1 MNLIIVLTVLAIT
14 AAGGIF
20 AYFTRRPKP
29 RKNTDSLYTDA
40 LNAMVRGD
48 SDGAMRL
55 LRDVVRQDT
64 DHLDAYLQLG
74 DILREDGNPQQ
85 AIKVHHSLTVRP
97 GLSENLRMH
106 IHKSLAQDY
115 MTVHEPV
122 QARKEAEMILNID
135 KKDVWAT
142 EFLLDL
148 AEQDQDWGQAAKL
161 VKSLEKVKNE
171 GDITRL
177 ARFKVYEG
185 MEKFE
190 SDDRVSAE
198 GCFQKAVAMAPN
210 FGLPHLYLG
219 NLSSENRDLVKA
231 IEHWEQYALLDT
243 KNGSSVYSK
252 IEAALFDLGR
262 FSEVEKFYHRAL
274 DKNPENLDA
283 LAKIANV
290 LEEKGE
296 RQQALEL
303 VEDALD
309 RYEDSVKLRLM
320 KLKLSLQVVPPPQL
334 AQQIDEMIEIM
345 TTKSNQ

>member
-1 MNLIIVLTVLAIT
+1 MNLIIVLTVLAIA
-14 AAGGIF
+14 AAGGSY

-29 RKNTDSLYTDA
+29 RKNTDSLYADA

-48 SDGAMRL
+48 SEGAMRL

-74 DILREDGNPQQ
+74 DILREEGNPQQ
-85 AIKVHHSLTVRP
+85 AIKVHQSLTVRP
-97 GLSENLRMH
+97 GLSENLRMN

-115 MTVHEPV
+115 MSVNEPV

-148 AEQDQDWGQAAKL
+148 AEQNQDWGRAAQL
-161 VKSLEKVKNE
+161 VKALEKVKNE
-171 GDITRL
+171 ADITRL

-190 SDDRVSAE
+190 SDDRVSAQ
-198 GCFQKAVAMAPN
+198 GCFQKAVTMAPN

-219 NLSSENRDLVKA
+219 NLFSENRDLVKA
-231 IEHWEQYALLDT
+231 IDHWEQYSLLDT

-262 FSEVEKFYHRAL
+262 FSEVEKFYQRAL
-274 DKNPENLDA
+274 DKNPENLNA

-303 VEDALD
+303 VEDALN
-309 RYEDSVKLRLM
+309 RYENSVKLRLM
-320 KLKLSLQVVPPPQL
+320 KLKLSLQAVPPPQL

-345 TTKSNQ
+345 ATDSNQ